1 MIKEFAIFCFLLSL
15 TLSHCS
21 ECTEKTKLDEDED
34 QDYCLHLWAEENE
47 KSCFYN
53 SETGGC
59 IEKACKELT
68 SIFNLILMMKYV
80 LQNLGTM
87 DVK

>member
-1 MIKEFAIFCFLLSL
+1 MKKEFAIFCFLLSL

-34 QDYCLHLWAEENE
+34 QDYCLYLSTGENG
-47 KSCFYN
+47 KRCFYN

-59 IEKACKELT
+59 FEKACEELPST
-68 SIFNLILMMKYV
+68 IVYIL
-80 LQNLGTM
+80 L
-87 DVK
+87 D